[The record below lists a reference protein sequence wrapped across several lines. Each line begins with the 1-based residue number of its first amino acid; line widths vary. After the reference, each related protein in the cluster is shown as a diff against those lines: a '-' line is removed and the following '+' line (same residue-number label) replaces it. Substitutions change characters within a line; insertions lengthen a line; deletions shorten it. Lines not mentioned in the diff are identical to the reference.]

1 MRVAVAGRRC
11 PGRDGT
17 CLAVIL
23 SLITLVMLVPPSVPA
38 AKAAPLQRVVT
49 GEPSEQEIEQMRSIA
64 ESQFEIVKILIKQG
78 RYDRVLPEMKK
89 IYDLNLTEK
98 YEQATAESASLAA
111 NLLLERRQFDLA
123 LQILDTAFGH
133 MRRNDNR
140 AALLKVMAFVYKS
153 EGNLD
158 KAMELLTRAVEL
170 ERQGVHP

>member
-1 MRVAVAGRRC
+1 MRVAMAGTRF
-11 PGRDGT
+11 PGWDKA
-17 CLAVIL
+17 CLAFIL
-23 SLITLVMLVPPSVPA
+23 PLITMTFLLVASSIPA
-38 AKAAPLQRVVT
+38 AKAAPQRVVSP
-49 GEPSEQEIEQMRSIA
+49 EPGEQEIEQMRSIA

-98 YEQATAESASLAA
+98 YEQATAESTSLAA
-111 NLLLERRQFDLA
+111 NLLVERRQFDLA
-123 LQILDTAFGH
+123 LQILDAAFGH

-158 KAMELLTRAVEL
+158 KAVELLNRAVEL